1 MVSLPK
7 RRYLWELIK
16 SLKSEQETSD
26 YAVAIE
32 AHEEEIRSFSFAP
45 DSSTVDLGPDAGSG
59 GGTVMNNGSSLLA
72 VYNEL
77 VTDVQNQRQVIED
90 RMMAYRLQKTL
101 NNGQEICRDA
111 ELAHDEQG
119 RLDLLRNQAERDREY
134 AENLAV
140 GRERTVINRRRRQET
155 QLLISEGSDTESQAD
170 DRIASLFGM
179 CVQTCSDN
187 KVNVAKAFQT
197 GKVKPIFPIKAGDE
211 KFMGEKI
218 VLISQRGCKFDI
230 LWIYSFLCCRSHCN

>member
-1 MVSLPK
+1 
-7 RRYLWELIK
+7 
-16 SLKSEQETSD
+16 
-26 YAVAIE
+26 
-32 AHEEEIRSFSFAP
+32 
-45 DSSTVDLGPDAGSG
+45 
-59 GGTVMNNGSSLLA
+59 MNNG
-72 VYNEL
+72 
-77 VTDVQNQRQVIED
+77 Q
-90 RMMAYRLQKTL
+90 
-101 NNGQEICRDA
+101 GICRDA

-218 VLISQRGCKFDI
+218 VLISQRGCEFDI
-230 LWIYSFLCCRSHCN
+230 LWIYSSLCCRSHCN